1 MSKLR
6 QATTTASNCGFRNA
20 NLIFEV
26 SNLKSQV
33 GSAFCN
39 TMLSQVVQLIEQNQ
53 RFMITSH
60 IRPDGDGLGSGLAL
74 YWMLR
79 NMGKDVDVILRD
91 RVPPAYTVLPGSD
104 LVLVQEDVM
113 QDYDA
118 AFIIECS
125 DVGRPGLP
133 SLKDQFVVNI
143 DHHSTTLPFG
153 DINWIDS
160 TAAAV
165 GEMIYNL
172 CKALGLEVTKEI
184 AECIYTALLTDT
196 GSFHFSNTTER
207 TLKIASELVRRGVQP
222 ARISQALFYSYP
234 FSKIKLLGLVLSG
247 IERDESGRIGWVT
260 MDRST
265 MYDADASEEDS
276 DGIVNHAL
284 SIGEVEAVA
293 FFKEISPG
301 AYRVS
306 LRSKGKNNVA
316 KVAESFGG
324 GGHRNAAGCRIEGEF
339 EDVKRRV
346 IEGLQAALGV
356 ATVSA

>member
-1 MSKLR
+1 
-6 QATTTASNCGFRNA
+6 
-20 NLIFEV
+20 
-26 SNLKSQV
+26 
-33 GSAFCN
+33 
-39 TMLSQVVQLIEQNQ
+39 MLSEVVQLIEQKH

-79 NMGKDVDVILRD
+79 SLGKDATVLLRD

-104 LVLVQEDVM
+104 MVVVAQDVSED
-113 QDYDA
+113 YEA

-125 DVGRPGLP
+125 DVMRPGLP

-143 DHHSTTLPFG
+143 DHHSTTTAFG
-153 DINWIDS
+153 NVNWIDP

-172 CKALGLEVTKEI
+172 CKALGAQVTKEI

-207 TLKIASELVRRGVQP
+207 TLKIASELVRLGVEP

-234 FSKIKLLGLVLSG
+234 FSRIKLLGLVLST
-247 IERDESGRIGWVT
+247 IERDETGRLAWVT
-260 MDRST
+260 MDRET
-265 MYDADASEEDS
+265 MYESDASEEDS

-284 SIGEVEAVA
+284 SVGEVDAVA
-293 FFKEISPG
+293 FFKELSPG
-301 AYRVS
+301 VYRVS

-316 KVAESFGG
+316 KVAEMFGG
-324 GGHRNAAGCRIEGEF
+324 GGHRNAAGCRIEGDF

-346 IEGLQAALGV
+346 IEGLQSAIGV
-356 ATVSA
+356 APVSA

>member
-1 MSKLR
+1 
-6 QATTTASNCGFRNA
+6 
-20 NLIFEV
+20 
-26 SNLKSQV
+26 
-33 GSAFCN
+33 
-39 TMLSQVVQLIEQNQ
+39 
-53 RFMITSH
+53 MITSH
-60 IRPDGDGLGSGLAL
+60 IRPDGDGIGSGLGL

-79 NMGKDVDVILRD
+79 SMGKEAEVVLRD
-91 RVPPAYTVLPGSD
+91 RVPPAYNVLPGSE
-104 LVLVQEDVM
+104 LIVVQD
-113 QDYDA
+113 DITTNYDA

-125 DVGRPGLP
+125 DVSRPGLP
-133 SLKDQFVVNI
+133 GLKDQFVVNI

-207 TLKIASELVRRGVQP
+207 TLKIASELVRRGAEP

-234 FSKIKLLGLVLSG
+234 YSKIKLLGVVLSG
-247 IERDESGRIGWVT
+247 IERDESGRIAWVV
-260 MDRST
+260 MDRET
-265 MYDADASEEDS
+265 MYDAQASEEDS

-284 SIGEVEAVA
+284 SIDEVEAVA
-293 FFKEISPG
+293 FFKELG
-301 AYRVS
+301 EGMYRVS
-306 LRSKGKNNVA
+306 LRSKNKYNVA
-316 KVAESFGG
+316 KVAETFGG
-324 GGHRNAAGCRIEGEF
+324 GGHRNAAGCRIEGDL

-346 IEGLQAALGV
+346 IEGLQIAVGV
-356 ATVSA
+356 APVSA

>member
-1 MSKLR
+1 
-6 QATTTASNCGFRNA
+6 
-20 NLIFEV
+20 
-26 SNLKSQV
+26 
-33 GSAFCN
+33 
-39 TMLSQVVQLIEQNQ
+39 MLSQVVQLIEQKQ

-79 NMGKDVDVILRD
+79 SLNKDAEVVLRD
-91 RVPPAYTVLPGSD
+91 RVPPAYHVLPGSD
-104 LVLVQEDVM
+104 QVIVQDDVTEA
-113 QDYDA
+113 YDA

-125 DVGRPGLP
+125 DVERPGLA

-143 DHHSTTLPFG
+143 DHHSTTVPFG

-172 CKALGLEVTKEI
+172 CKALGVEVTKEI
-184 AECIYTALLTDT
+184 ADCIYTALLTDT

-207 TLKIASELVRRGVQP
+207 TLKIASELVRRGVEP
-222 ARISQALFYSYP
+222 ARISEALFYSNS
-234 FSKIKLLGLVLSG
+234 FAKVKLLGLVLSN
-247 IERDESGRIGWVT
+247 IQRDESGRIAWIT

-265 MYDADASEEDS
+265 MCEAEAEEEDA
-276 DGIVNHAL
+276 DGIVNQAL

-293 FFKEISPG
+293 FFKELSSG

-306 LRSKGKNNVA
+306 LRSKGKTNVA
-316 KVAESFGG
+316 KVAELFGG
-324 GGHRNAAGCRIEGEF
+324 GGHRNAAGCRIRGDFSEVR
-339 EDVKRRV
+339 DRV
-346 IEGLQAALGV
+346 IESLQAALGV
-356 ATVSA
+356 VPVQA

>member
-1 MSKLR
+1 
-6 QATTTASNCGFRNA
+6 
-20 NLIFEV
+20 
-26 SNLKSQV
+26 
-33 GSAFCN
+33 
-39 TMLSQVVQLIEQNQ
+39 MLSQVVQLIEQQQ

-79 NMGKDVDVILRD
+79 DLGKEVDVVLRD
-91 RVPPAYTVLPGSD
+91 RVPPAYNVLPASE
-104 LVLVQEDVM
+104 LVVVQDDVTEK
-113 QDYDA
+113 YDA

-125 DVGRPGLP
+125 DVDRPGLS

-143 DHHSTTLPFG
+143 DHHSTTVPFG
-153 DINWIDS
+153 DINWIDA

-172 CKALGLEVTKEI
+172 CKALGVEVTKEI

-207 TLKIASELVRRGVQP
+207 TLKIASELVRRGVEP
-222 ARISQALFYSYP
+222 ARISQALFYSGP
-234 FSKIKLLGLVLSG
+234 LSKVKLLGLVLSN
-247 IERDESGRIGWVT
+247 IERDESGRIAWIT
-260 MDRST
+260 MDRAT
-265 MYDADASEEDS
+265 MYEADACEEDS

-293 FFKEISPG
+293 FFKELTPG
-301 AYRVS
+301 FYRIS

-316 KVAESFGG
+316 KVAELFGG
-324 GGHRNAAGCRIEGEF
+324 GGHRNAAGCRIEGDF
-339 EDVKRRV
+339 EEVKRRV
-346 IEGLQAALGV
+346 IEGLQNCVGV
-356 ATVSA
+356 APVSA

>member
-1 MSKLR
+1 
-6 QATTTASNCGFRNA
+6 
-20 NLIFEV
+20 
-26 SNLKSQV
+26 
-33 GSAFCN
+33 
-39 TMLSQVVQLIEQNQ
+39 MLSQVVQLIEQKY

-79 NMGKDVDVILRD
+79 SLGKDVDVVLRD
-91 RVPPAYTVLPGSD
+91 RVPPSYMVLPGTD
-104 LVLVQEDVM
+104 LVLVQDDVTEA
-113 QDYDA
+113 YDA

-125 DVGRPGLP
+125 DVERPGLP

-143 DHHSTTLPFG
+143 DHHSTTRPFG
-153 DINWIDS
+153 DINWIDP

-172 CKALGLEVTKEI
+172 SKALGIEVTKEI

-207 TLKIASELVRRGVQP
+207 TLKIASELVRRGVEP
-222 ARISQALFYSYP
+222 ARISQALFYSHS

-247 IERDESGRIGWVT
+247 IERDESGRVAWIRL
-260 MDRST
+260 DRET
-265 MYDADASEEDS
+265 MYEADACDEDA

-284 SIGEVEAVA
+284 SVGEVEAVA
-293 FFKEISPG
+293 FFKELEPDV
-301 AYRVS
+301 YRVS

-316 KVAESFGG
+316 KVAETFGG
-324 GGHRNAAGCRIEGEF
+324 GGHRNAAGCRIEGDF
-339 EDVKRRV
+339 EVVKQRV
-346 IEGLQAALGV
+346 IEGLQSAIGV
-356 ATVSA
+356 APVSA

>member
-1 MSKLR
+1 
-6 QATTTASNCGFRNA
+6 
-20 NLIFEV
+20 
-26 SNLKSQV
+26 
-33 GSAFCN
+33 
-39 TMLSQVVQLIEQNQ
+39 MLSHVVELIEQKQ
-53 RFMITSH
+53 HFMITSH

-79 NMGKDVDVILRD
+79 SLGKDATVILRD
-91 RVPPAYTVLPGSD
+91 RVPPAYMVLPGSD
-104 LVLVQEDVM
+104 MVLVQADLTKY
-113 QDYDA
+113 YDA

-125 DVGRPGLP
+125 DVDRPGLP

-143 DHHSTTLPFG
+143 DHHSTTSPFG
-153 DINWIDS
+153 DINWIDP

-172 CKALGLEVTKEI
+172 CKALGVGVTKEI

-207 TLKIASELVRRGVQP
+207 TLKIASELVRRGVEP

-234 FSKIKLLGLVLSG
+234 FAKIRLLGLVLST
-247 IERDESGRIGWVT
+247 IQRDDSGRIAWVKV
-260 MDRST
+260 DRDT
-265 MYDADASEEDS
+265 MYEADASDEDA

-284 SIGEVEAVA
+284 SVDEVEAVA
-293 FFKEISPG
+293 FFKELSPRV
-301 AYRVS
+301 YRVS

-316 KVAESFGG
+316 KVAEMFGG
-324 GGHRNAAGCRIEGEF
+324 GGHRNAAGCRVEGDF

-346 IEGLQAALGV
+346 LEGLQAAVGV
-356 ATVSA
+356 APVSA

>member
-1 MSKLR
+1 
-6 QATTTASNCGFRNA
+6 
-20 NLIFEV
+20 
-26 SNLKSQV
+26 
-33 GSAFCN
+33 
-39 TMLSQVVQLIEQNQ
+39 MLSQVVELIEQKQ

-74 YWMLR
+74 YWMLQSL
-79 NMGKDVDVILRD
+79 GKDASVILRD
-91 RVPPAYTVLPGSD
+91 RVPPAYSVLPGSE
-104 LVLVQEDVM
+104 LVLVQPDVEDL
-113 QDYDA
+113 YDA
-118 AFIIECS
+118 AFVIECS
-125 DVGRPGLP
+125 DVERPGLP
-133 SLKDQFVVNI
+133 GLRNQVVVNI
-143 DHHSTTLPFG
+143 DHHSTTVPFG

-172 CKALGLEVTKEI
+172 CKALGVEVTKEI

-207 TLKIASELVRRGVQP
+207 TLKIASELVRRGVEP

-234 FSKIKLLGLVLSG
+234 FSRVKLLGLVLST
-247 IERDESGRIGWVT
+247 IERDESGRIAWVT
-260 MDRST
+260 MDRHS
-265 MYDADASEEDS
+265 MYEADASEEDS

-293 FFKEISPG
+293 FFKEVSPG
-301 AYRVS
+301 VYRIS

-316 KVAESFGG
+316 RVAELFGG
-324 GGHRNAAGCRIEGEF
+324 GGHRNAAGCRVEGDF

-346 IEGLQAALGV
+346 IEGLQTAIGLEP
-356 ATVSA
+356 VSA

>member
-1 MSKLR
+1 
-6 QATTTASNCGFRNA
+6 
-20 NLIFEV
+20 
-26 SNLKSQV
+26 
-33 GSAFCN
+33 
-39 TMLSQVVQLIEQNQ
+39 MLSQVVQLIEQKY

-79 NMGKDVDVILRD
+79 SLGKHVDVVLRD
-91 RVPPAYTVLPGSD
+91 RVPPSYMVLPGTD
-104 LVLVQEDVM
+104 LVLVQDDVTE
-113 QDYDA
+113 DYDA

-125 DVGRPGLP
+125 DVERPGLP

-143 DHHSTTLPFG
+143 DHHSTTMPFG
-153 DINWIDS
+153 DINWIDP

-172 CKALGLEVTKEI
+172 SKALGIEVTKEI

-207 TLKIASELVRRGVQP
+207 TLKIASELVRRGVEP
-222 ARISQALFYSYP
+222 ARISQALFYSHS

-247 IERDESGRIGWVT
+247 IERDESGRVAWIKL
-260 MDRST
+260 DRET
-265 MYDADASEEDS
+265 MYEADACDEDA

-284 SIGEVEAVA
+284 SVGEVEAVA
-293 FFKEISPG
+293 FFKELEPDV
-301 AYRVS
+301 YRVS

-316 KVAESFGG
+316 KVAETFGG
-324 GGHRNAAGCRIEGEF
+324 GGHRNAAGCRIEGDF
-339 EDVKRRV
+339 EVVKQRV
-346 IEGLQAALGV
+346 IEGLQSAIGV
-356 ATVSA
+356 APVSA